1 MGSGDGSAP
10 CSTDSL
16 PVSAPTTSK
25 PPAMATQSE
34 NALSTSPNPNPS
46 RLGPHPPRQGAAAAR
61 REEGVRRKPGDAG
74 CRIQTPAAPRVPG
87 GLDPAGFVRQANRLV

>member
-34 NALSTSPNPNPS
+34 NALANQWAMDHRTTLAGAQPILALDMYEHSYHMDY
-46 RLGPHPPRQGAAAAR
+46 GAKAAAYVEAFMAAINWPNVAR
-61 REEGVRRKPGDAG
+61 AYGE
-74 CRIQTPAAPRVPG
+74 
-87 GLDPAGFVRQANRLV
+87 LRQ